1 MISNNYP
8 DQVKKKAIEGT
19 ITLTAQR
26 LVIKAVDTLGVI
38 FLARLLTETEFGI
51 FGIVNFIVF
60 TLFGFLSDVGLGAS
74 LIQKKTALKRADT
87 ATVFTVQV
95 VLVLAINILVWLL
108 SPILVNLY
116 KLSGPQI
123 WLLRVTAFCL
133 LLTSFKTIPSAL
145 LQRELLYRKLL
156 IPEVVETIVYN
167 LLAVILA
174 ISGFGVWSL
183 TGALLLRTFLGAI
196 ILGLIS
202 PWQISLAINKNSLK
216 ELLKF
221 GLPYQANSLLALLK
235 DNLTPT
241 VIAFFY
247 GPAAVGFVNLAQNI
261 AAKPMEVTNVVNRVV
276 FPTFAKIQDDRARV
290 GAWLEKGVRLM
301 AYVYLPLVFG
311 LLVSAGPILRLV
323 YAAKSDKWLPALP
336 ALYPFLL
343 GAIPVV
349 FTTTATNVL
358 FSLGKSKTVL
368 RLMIIYTVLTWAVGI
383 PLIVRLGFEGIA
395 WAGVVVGLSSVVLV
409 RKSLKENNVPFSLIR
424 AIRVPFLASI
434 IMALAIWWPMA
445 NLVNR
450 LLALGFWVLVGALVY
465 TGCLFLILRGR
476 IKEELA
482 LAESLMPKR
491 LSYWWRKKSN
501 N

>member
-1 MISNNYP
+1 
-8 DQVKKKAIEGT
+8 
-19 ITLTAQR
+19 
-26 LVIKAVDTLGVI
+26 
-38 FLARLLTETEFGI
+38 
-51 FGIVNFIVF
+51 
-60 TLFGFLSDVGLGAS
+60 
-74 LIQKKTALKRADT
+74 
-87 ATVFTVQV
+87 V
-95 VLVLAINILVWLL
+95 V
-108 SPILVNLY
+108 
-116 KLSGPQI
+116 
-123 WLLRVTAFCL
+123 
-133 LLTSFKTIPSAL
+133 
-145 LQRELLYRKLL
+145 
-156 IPEVVETIVYN
+156 
-167 LLAVILA
+167 LA

-183 TGALLLRTFLGAI
+183 TGALLLRTFLGAM

-202 PWQISLAINKNSLK
+202 PWRISLKINKDSLK

-247 GPAAVGFVNLAQNI
+247 GPAAVGFVSLAQNI

-276 FPTFAKIQDDRARV
+276 FPTFAKIQDDRVRV

-368 RLMIIYTVLTWAVGI
+368 RLMIIYTVLTWVVGI
-383 PLIVRLGFEGIA
+383 PLIIRLGFEGIA
-395 WAGVVVGLSSVVLV
+395 WAGVVVGLSSVILV
-409 RKSLKENNVPFSLIR
+409 KKSLKKNNVPFSLVG
-424 AIRVPFLASI
+424 AIKVPFLASA
-434 IMALAIWWPMA
+434 IMAIVIWWPMM

-450 LLALGFWVLVGALVY
+450 LLTLGFWVVIGALVY
-465 TGCLFLILRGR
+465 AGCLFLILRGR
-476 IKEELA
+476 IKGELA
-482 LAESLMPKR
+482 LARGLISRGFLNQWQKMTGFFNFKF
-491 LSYWWRKKSN
+491 
-501 N
+501 